1 MLSGRASSAIA
12 RGTTPSPWVDAM
24 GDGLLGTLQLEN
36 EALRTQLAQT
46 AAELDA
52 IFRALPDLYFRVDA
66 GGIILDYRAGRA
78 SDLYDTPNVFLGKR
92 MQDVLPPDVGAIC
105 ANAIARSLATE
116 AKVRVEY
123 SLPLPSGEEWFE
135 GHVIPFTEEQ
145 VILLVHKVTEQRR
158 DKEELHRMNAEL
170 ETRVAERTA
179 ALEAANGSLRVFRA
193 LADNAPDAIAL
204 ARSDATHVYENAA
217 CRALFRLSPEGG
229 PRPVDI
235 TSRLSG
241 EARRPGRG
249 GPGSPGASVM
259 SDTVTCER
267 EDGTVFQ
274 AHVTAFAVEGDA
286 GQAPLSAYIL
296 RDVSALLEA
305 EAQRISLQDQII
317 EAQRA
322 ALRDLST
329 PLMPLA
335 DHVVAMPL
343 IGSVDPARAA
353 QLIEVLLQA
362 VEEHSAHT
370 VLLDVTGVPSIDGQV
385 ADALVRA
392 AKAVSLLGAQ
402 LVLTGIRPEVAQTL
416 VRLEVDLRGLITRS
430 SLEQGIAYALG
441 RRG

>member
-1 MLSGRASSAIA
+1 MDDE
-12 RGTTPSPWVDAM
+12 P
-24 GDGLLGTLQLEN
+24 LGTLQLEN
-36 EALRTQLAQT
+36 EALRTQLAQA

-78 SDLYDTPNVFLGKR
+78 SDLYDAPNVFLGKR

-123 SLPLPSGEEWFE
+123 SLPLPSGDEWFE

-145 VILLVHKVTEQRR
+145 VILLVHKATEQRR

-193 LADNAPDAIAL
+193 LA
-204 ARSDATHVYENAA
+204 V
-217 CRALFRLSPEGG
+217 
-229 PRPVDI
+229 
-235 TSRLSG
+235 
-241 EARRPGRG
+241 
-249 GPGSPGASVM
+249 
-259 SDTVTCER
+259 
-267 EDGTVFQ
+267 
-274 AHVTAFAVEGDA
+274 
-286 GQAPLSAYIL
+286 
-296 RDVSALLEA
+296 EA

-322 ALRDLST
+322 ALRELST

-353 QLIEVLLQA
+353 QIIEVLLQA
-362 VEEHSAHT
+362 VEKHSAHT

-416 VRLEVDLRGLITRS
+416 VGLEVDLRGLITRS

>member
-1 MLSGRASSAIA
+1 M
-12 RGTTPSPWVDAM
+12 D
-24 GDGLLGTLQLEN
+24 DELLGALRLEN
-36 EALRTQLAQT
+36 EALRTQLAQA

-52 IFRALPDLYFRVDA
+52 IFRALPDLYFRVEA
-66 GGIILDYRAGRA
+66 GGTILDYRAGRA
-78 SDLYDTPNVFLGKR
+78 SDLYEAPNVFLGKR

-105 ANAIARSLATE
+105 ANAITRALATE

-123 SLPLPSGEEWFE
+123 ALPLPGGEEWFE
-135 GHVIPFTEEQ
+135 GYVVPYTERE
-145 VILLVHKVTEQRR
+145 VILLVHKITEQRR
-158 DKEELHRMNAEL
+158 DKEELRRMNAEL

-204 ARSDATHVYENAA
+204 VPTRVYENAA
-217 CRALFRLSPEGG
+217 CRALFRLSSDGS
-229 PRPVDI
+229 PRPLDI
-235 TSRLSG
+235 LSRLSG

-249 GPGSPGASVM
+249 GPASPEAGVM
-259 SDTVTCER
+259 SDTFPCER

-274 AHVTAFAVEGDA
+274 AQVTAFEVESDA

-296 RDVSALLEA
+296 RDVSAQLEA
-305 EAQRISLQDQII
+305 EAQRLSLQQQII

-322 ALRDLST
+322 TLRELSA

-343 IGSVDPARAA
+343 IGAVDPERAA
-353 QLIEVLLQA
+353 QLLEVLLQA
-362 VEEHSAHT
+362 VEKHSARI
-370 VLLDVTGVPSIDGQV
+370 VLLDVTGVPSLDERT

-392 AKAVSLLGAQ
+392 SKAVSLLGAQ

-416 VRLEVDLRGLITRS
+416 VGLEADLRGLITRS
-430 SLEQGIAYALG
+430 SLQQGIAYALG
-441 RRG
+441 QRR